1 MRYVAWES
9 REDAVSINLQL
20 KNELKEIDRAL
31 QSFAAFCKRTRLTED
46 MQNSVSIVLDDLLNN
61 IINYAFENSEEHE
74 IEVFFRAD
82 KQRLIIDVVDDG
94 VEFDPFLRE
103 EPDIESDIDGRE
115 IGGLGIHMIKSIMD
129 DYFYKRIKGRKGRN
143 HLTLMKRMGD

>member
-1 MRYVAWES
+1 
-9 REDAVSINLQL
+9 
-20 KNELKEIDRAL
+20 
-31 QSFAAFCKRTRLTED
+31 

-94 VEFDPFLRE
+94 AEFDPFLKR
-103 EPDIESDIDGRE
+103 EPDVESDIDERV

-129 DYFYKRIKGRKGRN
+129 DYFYKRIKGRN
-143 HLTLMKRMGD
+143 HVTLMKRMGE